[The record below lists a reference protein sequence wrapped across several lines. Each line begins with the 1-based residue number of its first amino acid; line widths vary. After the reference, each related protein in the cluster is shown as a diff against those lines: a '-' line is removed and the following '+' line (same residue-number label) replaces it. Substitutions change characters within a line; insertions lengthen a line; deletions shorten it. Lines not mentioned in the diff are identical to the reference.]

1 MKWLRKPTDSLINY
15 IADRFYDRL
24 RDRALKDL
32 EPILGTVLI
41 KEAQRTLPDLFGWL
55 P

>member
-1 MKWLRKPTDSLINY
+1 MKWFRKPIDSLIDY
-15 IADRFYDRL
+15 TADRFYDRI

-32 EPILGTVLI
+32 APFVAKELDEVQTGLSDPI
-41 KEAQRTLPDLFGWL
+41 FGWL

>member
-1 MKWLRKPTDSLINY
+1 MKWFRKPIDSLIDY
-15 IADRFYDRL
+15 TADRFYDRI

-32 EPILGTVLI
+32 APFVAKELGV
-41 KEAQRTLPDLFGWL
+41 AQGKLSDLLGWL

>member
-1 MKWLRKPTDSLINY
+1 MKWLRKQLDSLIDY
-15 IADRFYDRL
+15 TADRFYDRI

-32 EPILGTVLI
+32 APFVA
-41 KEAQRTLPDLFGWL
+41 KELDEAEGKLSDLFGWL